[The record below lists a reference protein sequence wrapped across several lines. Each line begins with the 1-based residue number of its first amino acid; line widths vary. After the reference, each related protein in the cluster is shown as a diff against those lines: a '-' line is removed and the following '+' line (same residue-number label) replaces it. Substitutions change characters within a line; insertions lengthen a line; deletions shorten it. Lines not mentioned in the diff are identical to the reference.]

1 LKIAAIVLVVLGL
14 MGGVAYFVFA
24 RARAAAAQAGVTEVR
39 VEPAVRGSLIES
51 VSAPG
56 EIQPLTKVSI
66 SAKVAAPIVKM
77 PFKDKEGAPV
87 HQGDLLVKLD
97 DDDLQAI
104 KRQLE
109 AQRIAQE
116 KSIQVAR
123 ERIDAQHAAIR
134 ASEATLADLKRDL
147 DRNTSLVSTHDV
159 SQSVLDTA
167 QAKYDGQLEQIAS
180 AKQNLVADETNL
192 KVMASQLVAAQAQV
206 DKAQKDIDY
215 TTITSPIDGTVTSV
229 KAEVG
234 EMVVTGTM
242 NNAGTV
248 IMEVADLDKMIM
260 VARVDESQ
268 IDAVKKNQH
277 AVVRI
282 QAYRDQV
289 FDGTVYTVGESRTT
303 DQLDMTKYFE
313 VKIALDRKGRR
324 IRSGL
329 SADVEIET
337 QSHADAIKIP
347 SQAVMGRPLEQLPA
361 DLRHSPDIERG
372 KSFAT
377 VVFRC
382 INNKAVITPVTVGP
396 SDDTHTAIK
405 AGLNANDPVIVGPY
419 KILESLQDGQAVKL
433 ESAPPSTQPSS
444 PKVVVA
450 QKQPG

>member
-1 LKIAAIVLVVLGL
+1 LKITAIVLVLVGILGGAGYYAL
-14 MGGVAYFVFA
+14 VRYRTAS
-24 RARAAAAQAGVTEVR
+24 AQSGITEVR
-39 VEPAVRGSLIES
+39 VEAAARGNLVES

-66 SAKVAAPIVKM
+66 SAKVAAPIVQM
-77 PFKDKEGAPV
+77 PFKDKEGSPV
-87 HQGDLLVKLD
+87 HKGDLLVKLD
-97 DDDLQAI
+97 DADLQAV

-109 AQRIAQE
+109 AQQVAQE

-123 ERIDAQHAAIR
+123 ERIDAQRAAIR
-134 ASEATLADLKRDL
+134 ASRATLADLKRDL
-147 DRNTSLVSTHDV
+147 DRNTSLVATHDV

-167 QAKYDGQLEQIAS
+167 QAKYDEQLEQIAS
-180 AKQNLVADETNL
+180 AEQNLVADDTNL
-192 KVMASQLVAAQAQV
+192 KVMAAQLVAAGAQV
-206 DKAQKDIDY
+206 DKADKDIGY

-248 IMEVADLDKMIM
+248 IMEVANLDKMIM

-268 IDAVKKNQH
+268 IDAVKSGQH

-303 DQLDMTKYFE
+303 DQLDQTKYFE

-337 QSHADAIKIP
+337 QSHKDAIKVP

-361 DLRHSPDIERG
+361 GLRRSPDIERG

-405 AGLNANDPVIVGPY
+405 SGLNVNDPVIVGPY
-419 KILESLQDGQAVKL
+419 KILEGLQDGQAVKL
-433 ESAPPSTQPSS
+433 EAVPPTTQPAVG
-444 PKVVVA
+444 KVVVA
-450 QKQPG
+450 EKS

>member
-1 LKIAAIVLVVLGL
+1 MKIAAIVIVALGV

-24 RARAAAAQAGVTEVR
+24 RVRAASAQSGVIEVR
-39 VEPAVRGSLIES
+39 VEPAAKGGLIES

-56 EIQPLTKVSI
+56 EIQPLTKVSL
-66 SAKVAAPIVKM
+66 SAKVAAPIVEM
-77 PFKDKEGAPV
+77 PFKDKEGSPV
-87 HQGDLLVKLD
+87 RKGALLVKLD
-97 DDDLQAI
+97 DQDLRAV

-109 AQRIAQE
+109 AQKSAQE
-116 KSIQVAR
+116 HSIQVAHQ
-123 ERIDAQHAAIR
+123 RIVAQRAMIR
-134 ASEATLADLKRDL
+134 ASRATLADLKRDL
-147 DRNTSLVSTHDV
+147 DRNTSLVGTQDV

-167 QAKYDGQLEQIAS
+167 QAKSDEQNEQSAS
-180 AKQNLVADETNL
+180 AEQNLVADETNL
-192 KVMASQLVAAQAQV
+192 KAMAAQLDAAQAQV
-206 DKAQKDIDY
+206 EKSQKDIDY
-215 TTITSPIDGTVTSV
+215 TTLTSPIDGTVTSI

-242 NNAGTV
+242 NNPGTV

-268 IDAVKKNQH
+268 IDAVKKGQH

-303 DQLDMTKYFE
+303 DQIDQTKYFE

-324 IRSGL
+324 VRSGL

-337 QSHADAIKIP
+337 QQHNDAIKVP
-347 SQAVMGRPLEQLPA
+347 SQSVMSRPLEQLPA
-361 DLRHSPDIERG
+361 ELRRSPDIERG

-382 INNKAVITPVTVGP
+382 INNKAVITPVTVGA
-396 SDDTHTAIK
+396 SDDTHTVIK
-405 AGLNANDPVIVGPY
+405 SGLSENDSVITGPY
-419 KILESLQDGQAVKL
+419 KILESLQDGQAVKVEL
-433 ESAPPSTQPSS
+433 LTPATQPAA
-444 PKVVVA
+444 PKMAVA
-450 QKQPG
+450 EK

>member
-1 LKIAAIVLVVLGL
+1 VVLGL

-24 RARAAAAQAGVTEVR
+24 RVRAASAQTGIIEVR
-39 VEPAVRGSLIES
+39 VEPAARGSLIES

-77 PFKDKEGAPV
+77 PFKDREGQPV

-109 AQRIAQE
+109 AEKTAQQQNIEVARQRIIAQRA
-116 KSIQVAR
+116 S
-123 ERIDAQHAAIR
+123 IR
-134 ASEATLADLKRDL
+134 ASRAMVADLKRDF
-147 DRNTSLVSTHDV
+147 DRQTSLVATHDV

-167 QAKYDGQLEQIAS
+167 QAKYDEQMEQIAS
-180 AKQNLVADETNL
+180 AEQNLVADETNL
-192 KVMASQLVAAQAQV
+192 KVMAAQLVAAEAQV

-215 TTITSPIDGTVTSV
+215 TTINSPIDGTVTSI

-248 IMEVADLDKMIM
+248 IMEVADLDKMLMI
-260 VARVDESQ
+260 ARVDESQ
-268 IDAVKKNQH
+268 IDAVKKDQH
-277 AVVRI
+277 ATVRI

-303 DQLDMTKYFE
+303 DQLDQTKYFE

-337 QSHADAIKIP
+337 QSHNDAIKVP
-347 SQAVMGRPLEQLPA
+347 SQSVMSRPLEQLPA
-361 DLRHSPDIERG
+361 ELRKSPDVEKG

-382 INNKAVITPVTVGP
+382 INNKAVVTPVTVGP

-405 AGLNANDPVIVGPY
+405 SGLNENDPVITGPY
-419 KILESLQDGQAVKL
+419 KILESLQDGQAVKV
-433 ESAPPSTQPSS
+433 ETSAPTTQPAV

-450 QKQPG
+450 QKD

>member
-1 LKIAAIVLVVLGL
+1 
-14 MGGVAYFVFA
+14 MGGVAYYAFA
-24 RARAAAAQAGVTEVR
+24 RARAASAQANITEVR
-39 VEPAVRGSLIES
+39 VEPAVRGNLIES

-66 SAKVAAPIVKM
+66 SAKVDAPVVEM
-77 PFKDKEGAPV
+77 PFKDKEGSPV
-87 HQGDLLVKLD
+87 KKGDLLVKLD
-97 DDDLQAI
+97 GDDLQAI

-109 AQRIAQE
+109 AQKIAQE
-116 KSIQVAR
+116 KSIEVAR

-159 SQSVLDTA
+159 SQSVLDTS
-167 QAKYDGQLEQIAS
+167 QSKYDEQLESIAS

-192 KVMASQLVAAQAQV
+192 KVMAAQLVAAQAQV

-215 TTITSPIDGTVTSV
+215 TTITSPIDGTVTSI

-234 EMVVTGTM
+234 EMVITGTM
-242 NNAGTV
+242 NNPGTV

-260 VARVDESQ
+260 VAHVDESQ
-268 IDAVKKNQH
+268 IDAVKAGQH
-277 AVVRI
+277 AFVRI

-289 FDGTVYTVGESRTT
+289 FDGKVYTVGESRTT
-303 DQLDMTKYFE
+303 DQLDQTKYFE

-337 QSHADAIKIP
+337 QSHSDTIKVP
-347 SQAVMGRPLEQLPA
+347 SQAVMGRPIEQLPA

-405 AGLNANDPVIVGPY
+405 SGLNANDPIIVGPY

-433 ESAPPSTQPSS
+433 ESSGPSTQPAA

-450 QKQPG
+450 QKQL